1 MATSSFVTGS
11 LNNNMKTGLL
21 LITHGNLG
29 QEMLATVKTI
39 MPVCPLQTLAISAHA
54 NTDPE
59 ELLDT
64 ASRACVKLD
73 QGAGV
78 LVLTD
83 LFGSTPSNVANRLV
97 DQHRAMVIAG
107 ANIPMLLR
115 IMNYPDTD
123 LEELAEKAAAGAH
136 DGILLT
142 GRKSR
147 KQDA

>member
-1 MATSSFVTGS
+1 
-11 LNNNMKTGLL
+11 MKTGLL

-29 QEMLATVKTI
+29 QEMLDTVKAI
-39 MPVCPLQTLAISAHA
+39 LPVCPLQTLSVSAHA

-64 ASRACVKLD
+64 ASRACDKLD

-97 DQHRAMVIAG
+97 DRHRVMVISG

-115 IMNYPDTD
+115 IMNYPNTG
-123 LEELAEKAAAGAH
+123 LKELADKATAGAH
-136 DGILLT
+136 DGIMLT
-142 GRKSR
+142 GQNSPE
-147 KQDA
+147 QNS